1 MSREESGGGGLTRA
15 ASEVRP
21 LLKESSRLGAPATAA
36 SRGKPLWPPPREELY
51 AIGGFCAVSRE
62 PQPQPEAQG
71 VTRLTTAV
79 AEGNGLNPTFDETFH
94 CLAAEPHQTILRV
107 VVEDEGRLVAYETA
121 VLGSLRCGYR
131 CLHLRSPSGTRI
143 DSCCLLL
150 HISVSTEPNTFGT
163 ADELRSMVQS
173 QRSLISQQSRDIH
186 QLSEELSRL
195 GSQPSTPMLTP
206 GATLTA
212 LY

>member
-1 MSREESGGGGLTRA
+1 M
-15 ASEVRP
+15 
-21 LLKESSRLGAPATAA
+21 
-36 SRGKPLWPPPREELY
+36 
-51 AIGGFCAVSRE
+51 
-62 PQPQPEAQG
+62 
-71 VTRLTTAV
+71 
-79 AEGNGLNPTFDETFH
+79 
-94 CLAAEPHQTILRV
+94 
-107 VVEDEGRLVAYETA
+107 AYETA
-121 VLGSLRCGYR
+121 MLGSLRCGYR

-206 GATLTA
+206 GATLTVGRASYGVA
-212 LY
+212 LFPLDEQHASRQHAGAADGRRRFTDPPARGHPSYAGISPASAPQKRRQLMRPRPRPSPPAEPDPPPPPARARGRLRF